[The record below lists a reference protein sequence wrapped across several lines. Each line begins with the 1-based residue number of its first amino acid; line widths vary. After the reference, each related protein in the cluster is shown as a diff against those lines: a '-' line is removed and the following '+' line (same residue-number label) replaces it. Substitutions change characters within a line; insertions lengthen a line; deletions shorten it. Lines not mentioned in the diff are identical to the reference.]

1 MKCPSVDL
9 GVEIAVACETTEYAL
24 CSSKQ
29 SCIHIPWALSSDL
42 NLKVVDFT
50 FPSCV
55 RPAIYFLP
63 VGSVTPLPSRCCVH
77 ASCTVGVFSNSPT
90 TFVSEGGIA
99 SKDGRTFSRTSSNA
113 RVTSTVAFRVT
124 SDAGDDGMVSRQT
137 TSPNASQSPL
147 LSLVRRTVHG
157 GISPGVTSLCEP
169 TCKVALSFHFR
180 FVRLI

>member
-1 MKCPSVDL
+1 MEL

-42 NLKVVDFT
+42 NLKIVDLSRFRLVYGQ
-50 FPSCV
+50 PSIFD
-55 RPAIYFLP
+55 RSA
-63 VGSVTPLPSRCCVH
+63 PLRLFRHGVAYMPH
-77 ASCTVGVFSNSPT
+77 APLGFFFNSPP

-99 SKDGRTFSRTSSNA
+99 SEDGRTFSRTSSNA
-113 RVTSTVAFRVT
+113 RATSTLAFRVT

-137 TSPNASQSPL
+137 ASPNASQSPL
-147 LSLVRRTVHG
+147 LSLVRRTAHG
-157 GISPGVTSLCEP
+157 PISPGVTSLCEP
-169 TCKVALSFHFR
+169 TCEVALSFHFG